1 MGAIN
6 VKKFGLAV
14 GLTFAVLRLGCIIVF
29 VLLSREQA
37 IAYFNTLVH
46 GIDVSPIL
54 RTEMSIQSMVYGLIQ
69 IFILGWL
76 TGASIA
82 SIYNL
87 QVCCSKNK
95 GENKQGTCCQ

>member
-14 GLTFAVLRLGCIIVF
+14 GLTLLVLRLGCMIVMATM
-29 VLLSREQA
+29 SREQA
-37 IAYFNTLVH
+37 IAFFNTLIH
-46 GIDVSPIL
+46 GLDVSLIL
-54 RTEMSIQSMVYGLIQ
+54 RTQMSAQEMVYGLVQ

-76 TGASIA
+76 AGASIA

-87 QVCCSKNK
+87 QICCSKNK
-95 GENKQGTCCQ
+95 GDNKHGTCCH